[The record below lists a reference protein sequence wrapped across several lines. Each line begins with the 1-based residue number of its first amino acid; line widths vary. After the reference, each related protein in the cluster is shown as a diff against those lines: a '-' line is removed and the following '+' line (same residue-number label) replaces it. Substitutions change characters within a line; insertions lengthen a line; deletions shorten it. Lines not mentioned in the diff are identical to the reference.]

1 MGIAM
6 RLGQEGARIVLVE
19 GDRDIGE
26 HVADQLDAKGIEGR
40 LLIGDL
46 ADPSAAK
53 WAVTTA
59 TLVWGRL
66 DILVHTPSRLRV
78 REKISEV
85 GLDALDAAYRADV
98 RVPLLFCREVI
109 PQMVERGYGRI
120 VTLASIAGKDGHPL
134 QRARSSAQA
143 SLIGLTKAV
152 AMSVGD
158 AGIRVN
164 TVCPGSIMF
173 NMGGWDMYKQ
183 NNPDS
188 FAAFLERELPEGRL
202 GTDQEVADVIAFVV
216 SERARW
222 VNGAMIPVDGAQ
234 GRPTAQWFGDS

>member
-1 MGIAM
+1 M

-164 TVCPGSIMF
+164 TVVAPEEEGSRVPRSGF
-173 NMGGWDMYKQ
+173 
-183 NNPDS
+183 
-188 FAAFLERELPEGRL
+188 FEE
-202 GTDQEVADVIAFVV
+202 VV
-216 SERARW
+216 SAVCWLASGECSFTT
-222 VNGAMIPVDGAQ
+222 GATFDVTGGQ
-234 GRPTAQWFGDS
+234 STY